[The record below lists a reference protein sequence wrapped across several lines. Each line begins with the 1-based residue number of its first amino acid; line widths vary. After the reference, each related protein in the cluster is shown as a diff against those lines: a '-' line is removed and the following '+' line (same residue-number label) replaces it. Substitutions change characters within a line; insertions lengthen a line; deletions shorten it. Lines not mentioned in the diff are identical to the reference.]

1 MSTVQMNAEI
11 ALIDDKVKM
20 EALIPGK
27 LPLTMDYVPPLG
39 RGEGYTPLELLMVS
53 LGTCY
58 GTTLK
63 FILAGQLQ
71 KDIRGLTV
79 RVEADRATAHPT
91 KFDTIRLILNVDSP
105 DLTMEI
111 LTAAAALA
119 EEKYCPVWAMI
130 KGNASIE
137 TKLTITN
144 QTAASNCLLP
154 SAS

>member
-27 LPLTMDYVPPLG
+27 APLIMDYVPPLG

-63 FILAGQLQ
+63 FLLAGQLK
-71 KDIRGLTV
+71 KDIRDLSV
-79 RVEADRATAHPT
+79 RVEADRATEHPT
-91 KFDTIRLILNVDSP
+91 KFDAIRLIMNVDSP
-105 DLTMEI
+105 DLTMEE

-130 KGNASIE
+130 KGNAE
-137 TKLTITN
+137 VKTELTITN
-144 QTAASNCLLP
+144 RKAA
-154 SAS
+154 